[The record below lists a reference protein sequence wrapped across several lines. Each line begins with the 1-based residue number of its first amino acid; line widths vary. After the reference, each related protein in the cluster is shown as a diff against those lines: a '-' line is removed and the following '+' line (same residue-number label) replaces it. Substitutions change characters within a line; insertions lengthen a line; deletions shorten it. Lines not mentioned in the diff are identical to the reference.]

1 MAQTPLGAQKVRA
14 NKLGMTLET
23 YQGLKAAG
31 WKWCT
36 RCKIWHPVAEFGK
49 DSSRYDG
56 LSATCLHG
64 RKELYDDRHVPIPFE
79 ERQPMGPARHA
90 PRDNDNLNPGPLA
103 PQQQIS
109 ITYRASSLK
118 TKGLHRGD
126 LDATWTPKRRT
137 GPFGLRV
144 DSAVWRA
151 VSPKNHLFRSV
162 RSNVLEISTSRLAKI
177 SARSGS
183 SSLNGKPVMIAC
195 SGYASASSSA
205 CPTSSS

>member
-103 PQQQIS
+103 PQATNINHLQS
-109 ITYRASSLK
+109 ILTENKRF
-118 TKGLHRGD
+118 TPRRFGRH
-126 LDATWTPKRRT
+126 LDAKTPNRAVWTPR
-137 GPFGLRV
+137 GLR
-144 DSAVWRA
+144 SLAGR
-151 VSPKNHLFRSV
+151 VSQESPLPKRTVERS
-162 RSNVLEISTSRLAKI
+162 
-177 SARSGS
+177 
-183 SSLNGKPVMIAC
+183 
-195 SGYASASSSA
+195 
-205 CPTSSS
+205 